1 MALFNQILMLRFKV
15 TAGYTDVT
23 LKYMPPFKVVHNSAF
38 FENLSIV
45 LLNESL
51 LKYAIPK
58 VTFKDVTNDSANI
71 ERWSSI

>member
-1 MALFNQILMLRFKV
+1 
-15 TAGYTDVT
+15 
-23 LKYMPPFKVVHNSAF
+23 MPPFKVVHNSAF

-51 LKYAIPK
+51 LKYANPK

-71 ERWSSI
+71 ER

>member
-1 MALFNQILMLRFKV
+1 MALFNQILMLRFYV

-71 ERWSSI
+71 ER

>member
-1 MALFNQILMLRFKV
+1 
-15 TAGYTDVT
+15 
-23 LKYMPPFKVVHNSAF
+23 MPPFKVVHNSAF

-51 LKYAIPK
+51 LKYAIPN